1 MRKAIFLAP
10 DGLGCL
16 VVGEGGQVG
25 AFEVAAIQPDK
36 AELTGPSGSY
46 TMEPTPHA
54 GRRSLWAAM
63 APATPL
69 VSPVYREA
77 VTESDQ

>member
-1 MRKAIFLAP
+1 MAP
-10 DGLGCL
+10 DGLSCL
-16 VVGEGGQVG
+16 VVGEGGQIG
-25 AFEVAAIQPDK
+25 AFEVAAILPDR
-36 AELTGPSGSY
+36 AELTSPSGSY

-63 APATPL
+63 APAVPL
-69 VSPVYREA
+69 VNPAYREA

>member
-25 AFEVAAIQPDK
+25 AVEVAAIQPDK
-36 AELTGPSGSY
+36 AELTGPAGSY
-46 TMEPTPHA
+46 TMEPTPQA
-54 GRRSLWAAM
+54 
-63 APATPL
+63 
-69 VSPVYREA
+69 YREA